1 MCTSSRVSTLFS
13 PSWIPSECRL
23 VAAASFVDW
32 WGRWQSSSTVK
43 RPELEVGW
51 RKWKKTSENS
61 ECSSKWTREGAAGP
75 QSCMQ
80 WQVFDSPI
88 AEMQWHEFFTTA
100 SEYRRQVS
108 RTWGLTLAP
117 PGPKWLQSQ
126 HTPFIS
132 MSPEPCTRVASGNV
146 CWKKGQIGSHSPAVE
161 LSDIMRE
168 TEPSQLRV
176 LSSMCCFSLNLS
188 ASVSPDTKN
197 NRSCFLFYSLH
208 LPMDYSP
215 PGSSVHG
222 DSPGQNTWVGSCSL
236 LQRIFPTQGSNP
248 GLLHCRHILY
258 HLKHQGSPI

>member
-1 MCTSSRVSTLFS
+1 MYRNMHESGSLKSFLWCAPHLGQVSCFLHPES
-13 PSWIPSECRL
+13 PQECRL

-51 RKWKKTSENS
+51 RRWKKTSENS
-61 ECSSKWTREGAAGP
+61 ECSNNWTKEGAAGP

-80 WQVFDSPI
+80 WQVFGSPI

-132 MSPEPCTRVASGNV
+132 MSPEPCTQVASGNV
-146 CWKKGQIGSHSPAVE
+146 CWRKGQIGSHSPAVE
-161 LSDIMRE
+161 LSDIIRE
-168 TEPSQLRV
+168 KLSR
-176 LSSMCCFSLNLS
+176 LSSGCCHQCVVSLLI
-188 ASVSPDTKN
+188 
-197 NRSCFLFYSLH
+197 FLH
-208 LPMDYSP
+208 LSR
-215 PGSSVHG
+215 
-222 DSPGQNTWVGSCSL
+222 Q
-236 LQRIFPTQGSNP
+236 TQ
-248 GLLHCRHILY
+248 
-258 HLKHQGSPI
+258 K